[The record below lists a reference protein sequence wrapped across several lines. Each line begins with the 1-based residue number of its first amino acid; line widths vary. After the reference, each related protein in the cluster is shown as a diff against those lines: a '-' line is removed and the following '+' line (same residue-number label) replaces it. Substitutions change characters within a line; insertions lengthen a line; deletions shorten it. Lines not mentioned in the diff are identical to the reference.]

1 MPETVENE
9 NEEVVISMPLNGPS
23 LPPTSEDTPP
33 EDAQQPD
40 NEETN
45 KGCSAEDIVI
55 LVLTVFICIVV
66 VPLYV
71 LYVLAAYMICEI
83 DVTEDSKPKKE
94 KQGKNELVYQKVQE
108 CHDAALRVANLVSVI
123 RIRIVFIMQVWLVI
137 NLYVPGLRR
146 KKVLGSPLWK
156 WSLLVFIIACGYI
169 AISIVTHLMLYFLTK
184 LYKGGKDGGYFLR
197 ELRRSVNVI
206 VFSATVFLLWH
217 FYFLSNRGLRDTSHT
232 HGFFDYMTWTM
243 VALLI
248 FSVLWLVK
256 AILLLQWE
264 AHAVYHRFTAR
275 ILRAGFQL
283 YFLAIIAG
291 ISWDTFRPAEEEEA
305 DQNGE
310 EGKVDE
316 KEKMEGGE
324 NQIILERK
332 PTMDQINAEEEKKK
346 KERED
351 GKRKAKDILML
362 SSKDVTTYRL
372 KRMAN
377 YFLSLAK
384 ESSREDDD
392 ISHLQSKCREIEVM
406 HCEYITVDD
415 LSKFQLEEY
424 EKELLYKELQG
435 NPPSE
440 KVTYA
445 MFEKWMVRAHKY
457 CLALG
462 YTLTDAK
469 GVVDCLNQLMSG
481 SVIAVVILAWL
492 LLTGIATTKVLI
504 AIVSPFLA
512 ATFVFGDT
520 CKTLFEGIIFAFVK
534 HPFDVGDRCIIDGIE
549 MEVKRMNILTTIFL
563 KMSPREETFYPNSVL
578 ATKPI
583 VNLKGEPDPSDSVE
597 LNLDCATEKSK
608 IDALKDKIRHF
619 LDDSDHAPRYESPCH
634 ITVKE
639 IGSGIK
645 MDVRF
650 KHSMSILD
658 VTHAQCSEKKRK
670 QRSEFLL
677 HVKQFLENLQ
687 IKIASA

>member
-1 MPETVENE
+1 MPEIVENK
-9 NEEVVISMPLNGPS
+9 NEEAVISMPLNGPS

-33 EDAQQPD
+33 EDAQRPD
-40 NEETN
+40 NEETK

-55 LVLTVFICIVV
+55 LVLTVLICIVV
-66 VPLYV
+66 VPLYI

-123 RIRIVFIMQVWLVI
+123 RIRIVFIMLVWLVI
-137 NLYVPGLRR
+137 NLTVPGLRR
-146 KKVLGSPLWK
+146 KNVLGSPLWK
-156 WSLLVFIIACGYI
+156 WSLLVVIIACGYI
-169 AISIVTHLMLYFLTK
+169 AISIVTRLMLYFLTK

-206 VFSATVFLLWH
+206 VFSVSAFLLWH
-217 FYFLSNRGLRDTSHT
+217 FYFLSNRGLKDTSHT
-232 HGFFDYMTWTM
+232 DDFFYYITWTM

-256 AILLLQWE
+256 TILLLQWE
-264 AHAVYHRFTAR
+264 AHAVYHRFTTR

-316 KEKMEGGE
+316 KEEMEGGD
-324 NQIILERK
+324 NQIILGVK
-332 PTMDQINAEEEKKK
+332 PTLDQNNADEEKKK

-351 GKRKAKDILML
+351 HGKRKAKDILML

-392 ISHLQSKCREIEVM
+392 ISHLQSKCREIKAS
-406 HCEYITVDD
+406 EYITVDD

-445 MFEKWMVRAHKY
+445 MFEKWM
-457 CLALG
+457 
-462 YTLTDAK
+462 
-469 GVVDCLNQLMSG
+469 
-481 SVIAVVILAWL
+481 
-492 LLTGIATTKVLI
+492 
-504 AIVSPFLA
+504 
-512 ATFVFGDT
+512 
-520 CKTLFEGIIFAFVK
+520 
-534 HPFDVGDRCIIDGIE
+534 

-563 KMSPREETFYPNSVL
+563 KMSSREETFYPNSVL

-619 LDDSDHAPRYESPCH
+619 LDNSDHPPKYESPSH
-634 ITVKE
+634 IMVKE
-639 IGSGIK
+639 IGTGIK
-645 MDVRF
+645 MDVGF

-658 VTHAQCSEKKRK
+658 VTHAQCLEKKMK
-670 QRSEFLL
+670 QRFEFLL
-677 HVKQFLENLQ
+677 HIKQFLEDLQ

>member
-1 MPETVENE
+1 MPEIVENKD
-9 NEEVVISMPLNGPS
+9 EEAVISMPLNGPS

-33 EDAQQPD
+33 EDAQRPD
-40 NEETN
+40 NEETK
-45 KGCSAEDIVI
+45 KGRSAEDIVI
-55 LVLTVFICIVV
+55 LVLTVLICIVV
-66 VPLYV
+66 VPLYI

-123 RIRIVFIMQVWLVI
+123 RIRIVFIMLVWLVI
-137 NLYVPGLRR
+137 NLTVPGLRR
-146 KKVLGSPLWK
+146 KNVLGSPLWK
-156 WSLLVFIIACGYI
+156 WSLLVVIIACGYI
-169 AISIVTHLMLYFLTK
+169 AISIVTRLMLYFLTK

-206 VFSATVFLLWH
+206 VFSISAFLLWH
-217 FYFLSNRGLRDTSHT
+217 FYFLSNRGLKDTSHT
-232 HGFFDYMTWTM
+232 DDFFDYMTWIM

-256 AILLLQWE
+256 TILLLQWE
-264 AHAVYHRFTAR
+264 AHAVYHRFTTR

-324 NQIILERK
+324 NQRILEGK
-332 PTMDQINAEEEKKK
+332 PTLDQNNADEEKRK

-392 ISHLQSKCREIEVM
+392 ISHLQSKCREIKAG
-406 HCEYITVDD
+406 EYITVDD

-440 KVTYA
+440 QVTYA

-504 AIVSPFLA
+504 AIVSPLLA
-512 ATFVFGDT
+512 TTFVFGDT
-520 CKTLFEGIIFAFVK
+520 CKTLLEGIIFAFVK

-563 KMSPREETFYPNSVL
+563 KMSSREETFYPNSVL

-583 VNLKGEPDPSDSVE
+583 VNLKGEPDPSDSIE
-597 LNLDCATEKSK
+597 LNLDCATEKAK
-608 IDALKDKIRHF
+608 IDALNDKIRHF
-619 LDDSDHAPRYESPCH
+619 LDNSDHPPKYESPSH
-634 ITVKE
+634 IMVKE

-645 MDVRF
+645 MDVGF

-658 VTHAQCSEKKRK
+658 VTHAQCLEKKMK

-677 HVKQFLENLQ
+677 HIKQFLEDLQ